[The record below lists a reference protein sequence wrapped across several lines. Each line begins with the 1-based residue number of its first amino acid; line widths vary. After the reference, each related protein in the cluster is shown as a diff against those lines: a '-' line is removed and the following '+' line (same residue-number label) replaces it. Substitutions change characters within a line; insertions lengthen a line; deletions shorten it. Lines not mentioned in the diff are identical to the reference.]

1 MIKRKKKKGC
11 YYKQEK
17 RPIGLL
23 LRACTETET
32 ESEDQTAYKCEQRFQ
47 NLVNQRVHFVL

>member
-23 LRACTETET
+23 LRACAETET